1 MVLASFARPLADGPS
16 FALLIRSSID
26 LDVRRAISISAEHV
40 TKLDLLP
47 LRLCF
52 LLLARNKRNDRGYHR
67 NRDVGPCCSRCL
79 SFARELESSGRVMT
93 RGQQEPRTPT
103 VSRVHEPRYTRDYTA
118 SFVTL
123 YQTYNNATMT
133 IEHETPGARNSTTR
147 LNTTGFELY
156 PG

>member
-103 VSRVHEPRYTRDYTA
+103 VSRVHDSSRDTRA
-118 SFVTL
+118 IIQQVSL
-123 YQTYNNATMT
+123 HATMT
-133 IEHETPGARNSTTR
+133 IEHETPGARDSTTR